1 MKNKFYRIISPLTFI
16 IVLLLDIAVVAY
28 AVFAVKKLI
37 QNVSVYSVI
46 FAIIDLF
53 AIVVAVLVTKYIVSQ
68 GIVFGEESFEFTA
81 LDENN
86 VFKYSD
92 IENIKISK
100 DTKASFKKNFIDR
113 QSNIIIEQK
122 DGKVTTVGIGVTSMK
137 KLKKIE
143 EEILSHIKSK

>member
-37 QNVSVYSVI
+37 QNLSVYSVI

>member
-1 MKNKFYRIISPLTFI
+1 MKNKFYRVISPLTLI
-16 IVLLLDIAVVAY
+16 IVIVLDIAVLAY

-37 QNVSVYSVI
+37 ENVSVYSVI

-53 AIVVAVLVTKYIVSQ
+53 AIVVAVFVTKYVVSQ
-68 GIVFGEESFEFTA
+68 GIVFGDDSFEFTT
-81 LDENN
+81 LDDNN
-86 VFKYSD
+86 VFKYGE

-113 QSNIIIEQK
+113 QSQIIIEQK
-122 DGKVTTVGIGVTSMK
+122 DGSTTTVGIGVTSMK

-143 EEILSHIKSK
+143 QEILSHIEKN

>member
-1 MKNKFYRIISPLTFI
+1 MKNKFYRVISPLTLI
-16 IVLLLDIAVVAY
+16 IVIVLDIAVLAY

-37 QNVSVYSVI
+37 ENVSVYSVI

-53 AIVVAVLVTKYIVSQ
+53 AIVVAVFVTKYVVSQ
-68 GIVFGEESFEFTA
+68 GIVFGDDSFEFTA
-81 LDENN
+81 LDDNN
-86 VFKYSD
+86 VFKYGE

-113 QSNIIIEQK
+113 QSQIIIEQK
-122 DGKVTTVGIGVTSMK
+122 DGSTTTVGIGVTSMK

-143 EEILSHIKSK
+143 REILSHIEEN